1 MSEAKYIILI
11 FLSALTLFYE
21 CKPRDKSMPTAE
33 SLTNT
38 DTTIVLAPVIN
49 KTEEQLKQMGLVNIQ
64 DSLPKILVDLKYS
77 GTDNFLG
84 IDFYGELVNAFVQ
97 PECLK
102 KLSKA
107 YDILIKER
115 PGYTFIIY
123 DAVRSIEAQQLM
135 WDSIKVP
142 ANIKNWYVAN
152 PQRGSI
158 HNYGM
163 AIDISIVDSVG
174 NALDMG
180 TDFDYF
186 GELAHPHK
194 TQYYFNAGQLTKE
207 QFENRNLLLSVM
219 SRAGFYVSN
228 TEWWHYNASSL
239 DYAKNKYKIFCLKSN
254 IDNNDSN
261 DLQH

>member
-11 FLSALTLFYE
+11 FLSVLTLFYE
-21 CKPRDKSMPTAE
+21 CKPKDKSMPTAE

-49 KTEEQLKQMGLVNIQ
+49 KTEEHLKQLGLVNIQ
-64 DSLPKILVDLKYS
+64 DSLPMILVDLKYS

-84 IDFYGELVNAFVQ
+84 IDFYGELENAFVQ
-97 PECLK
+97 VECLN
-102 KLSKA
+102 KLYKA
-107 YDILIKER
+107 YNILIKER

-123 DAVRSIEAQQLM
+123 DAVRSVEAQQFM
-135 WDSIKVP
+135 WDSVDVP
-142 ANIKNWYVAN
+142 ANIKHWYVAN

-174 NALDMG
+174 NVLDMG
-180 TDFDYF
+180 TEFDYF
-186 GELAHPHK
+186 GDLAHPGK
-194 TQYYFNAGQLTKE
+194 TAYFYNSGKLSKE
-207 QFENRNLLLSVM
+207 QYDNRNLLM
-219 SRAGFYVSN
+219 TIMQKAYFYVST

-239 DYAKNKYKIFCLKSN
+239 DYAKSKYKIFSLPLNTENK
-254 IDNNDSN
+254 
-261 DLQH
+261 